1 MMNQDESVNNV
12 RCDDQETEALQFA
25 CEESECEDIVDSSLG
40 QELEREECRIL
51 TSVMGMRALSDGEVL
66 VKEGDAENTLFVL
79 TRGKLIVS
87 SNVDGNEVSVYTM
100 KVGECAGT
108 RAFVDLA
115 PRKATLTSEGHSIVY
130 TLEPANFESLLDDH
144 PRIVYKIMRGLFR
157 LTHMN
162 LMRMNVETQELSNY
176 IHKSGG
182 RY

>member
-1 MMNQDESVNNV
+1 MSQQAADEKAK
-12 RCDDQETEALQFA
+12 CEA
-25 CEESECEDIVDSSLG
+25 IVDSSLG
-40 QELEREECRIL
+40 QELEKDECQVL
-51 TSVMGMRALSDGEVL
+51 TTVMGVRTLTDGEVL
-66 VKEGDAENTLFVL
+66 VNEGDADNTLFIL
-79 TRGKLIVS
+79 TRGKLVVS
-87 SNVDGNEVSVYTM
+87 SKIDGEERAVYSM

-115 PRKATLTSEGHSIVY
+115 PRRATLRSEGDSTVY
-130 TLEPANFESLLDDH
+130 TLEPKDFEGLLEKH
-144 PRIVYKIMRGLFR
+144 PRIVYKVMRGLFR

>member
-1 MMNQDESVNNV
+1 MSQ
-12 RCDDQETEALQFA
+12 QP
-25 CEESECEDIVDSSLG
+25 ECEAIVDSALG
-40 QELEREECRIL
+40 QELEKDECQSL
-51 TSVMGMRALSDGEVL
+51 TTVMKVRSLTDGEIL
-66 VKEGDAENTLFVL
+66 VKEGDSDNTLFIL
-79 TRGKLIVS
+79 TQGKLVVS
-87 SNVDGNEVSVYTM
+87 SEVDGKPTAVYTM

-115 PRKATLTSEGHSIVY
+115 PRRATLTAEGNATVY
-130 TLEPANFESLLDDH
+130 TLEPNDFEGLLESH
-144 PRIVYKIMRGLFR
+144 PRIVYKVMRGLFR

>member
-1 MMNQDESVNNV
+1 MSQ
-12 RCDDQETEALQFA
+12 QTTENTP
-25 CEESECEDIVDSSLG
+25 ECEAIVDSSLG
-40 QELEREECRIL
+40 QELEKDECEVL
-51 TSVMGMRALSDGEVL
+51 TTVMNIRSLKDGEVL
-66 VKEGDAENTLFVL
+66 VKEGDADNTLFIL
-79 TRGKLIVS
+79 TQGKLTVS
-87 SNVDGNEVSVYTM
+87 SEREGKQVAVYNM

-115 PRKATLTSEGHSIVY
+115 PRKATLTAEGDSTVY
-130 TLEPANFESLLDDH
+130 TLEPENFESLLDSH

>member
-1 MMNQDESVNNV
+1 MNQENKNQQPD
-12 RCDDQETEALQFA
+12 CEA
-25 CEESECEDIVDSSLG
+25 IVDSSLG
-40 QELEREECRIL
+40 QELEKNECQIL
-51 TSVMGMRALSDGEVL
+51 TNVMKVRALTEGEVL
-66 VKEGDAENTLFVL
+66 VKEGEDDNRLFIL
-79 TRGKLIVS
+79 TKGKLIVS
-87 SNVDGNEVSVYTM
+87 SEIEGENVPVYTM

-115 PRKATLTSEGHSIVY
+115 PRRATLTAEGDTVVY
-130 TLEPANFESLLDDH
+130 TLEPADFEGLLESH
-144 PRIVYKIMRGLFR
+144 PRIVYKVMRGLFR

>member
-1 MMNQDESVNNV
+1 
-12 RCDDQETEALQFA
+12 
-25 CEESECEDIVDSSLG
+25 
-40 QELEREECRIL
+40 
-51 TSVMGMRALSDGEVL
+51 
-66 VKEGDAENTLFVL
+66 
-79 TRGKLIVS
+79 
-87 SNVDGNEVSVYTM
+87 M

-115 PRKATLTSEGHSIVY
+115 PRKATLTAEGDTEVY
-130 TLEPANFESLLDDH
+130 TMEPEDFEGLLESH
-144 PRIVYKIMRGLFR
+144 PRIVYKVMRGLFR